1 MQHPTTA
8 IVPDY
13 CYASLAEVDAAID
26 TLLRPVG
33 ATVREYIAHHNNWAF
48 IHPSTGVVKWPH
60 RTDGVPIVNA
70 ADFLAQANE
79 LEKVGK
85 PGFENG
91 RLLQYANFIGT
102 HEHVVFLDAAAFNA
116 AMAPLLR
123 ARAEL
128 VLAMKRA
135 EAAAVLPAQAP
146 AEAALQVHDGAE
158 AVFAPTARAIA
169 KRLAKSRV
177 R

>member
-1 MQHPTTA
+1 MSTTA
-8 IVPDY
+8 IPDY

-26 TLLRPVG
+26 TLLAPVG
-33 ATVREYIAHHNNWAF
+33 VTAREYVARNQQNWAF
-48 IHPSTGVVKWPH
+48 IHPSTGVVAWPY

-70 ADFLAQANE
+70 ADFLARADK
-79 LEKVGK
+79 LEKVGA
-85 PGFENG
+85 PAFDDG
-91 RLLQYANFIGT
+91 RLGEYANFLGA
-102 HEHVVFLDAAAFNA
+102 HEHAFFLDAAAFNA

-123 ARAEL
+123 ARAAL
-128 VLAMKRA
+128 VLAMKR
-135 EAAAVLPAQAP
+135 
-146 AEAALQVHDGAE
+146 AE

>member
-26 TLLRPVG
+26 TLLAPVG
-33 ATVREYIAHHNNWAF
+33 VTAREYMAYYQSWAYV
-48 IHPSTGVVKWPH
+48 HPITGVVGWPS
-60 RTDGVPIVNA
+60 RKDGVRIVNA
-70 ADFLAQANE
+70 AQFLARANE

-85 PGFENG
+85 PGLEGG
-91 RLLQYANFIGT
+91 RLSEYANFIGT
-102 HEHVVFLDAAAFNA
+102 NEHAVFLDAAAFNA

-123 ARAEL
+123 ARAAL

-146 AEAALQVHDGAE
+146 ADSRDLKFKQ
-158 AVFAPTARAIA
+158 IA
-169 KRLAKSRV
+169 
-177 R
+177 